1 MDQMI
6 EVSHEG
12 GAWWVRAQ
20 GWSEPTLFRSGGRA
34 EQAARRLAFCL
45 AELGWDAR
53 VNVHDK
59 HNALIG
65 AFHYFGADR

>member
-6 EVSHEG
+6 EVCHGG
-12 GAWWVRAQ
+12 GAWWVTAA
-20 GWSEPTLFRSGGRA
+20 GLSEPTLFRSGGRA
-34 EQAARRLAFCL
+34 EQAARRLACCL

-65 AFHYFGADR
+65 AFHYFGAAA